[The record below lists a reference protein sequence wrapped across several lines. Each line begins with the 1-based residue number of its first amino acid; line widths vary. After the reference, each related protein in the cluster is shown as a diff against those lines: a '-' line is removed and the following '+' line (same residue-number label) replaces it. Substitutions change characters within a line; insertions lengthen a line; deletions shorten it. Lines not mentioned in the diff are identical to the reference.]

1 MGAYDEA
8 EICELVGIFIL
19 SLMSKKYSSNN
30 IGLYC
35 DDGLPV
41 FRNVSGQQAEKYKI
55 IIIIKKF
62 KRQRLTNNH
71 KMQSQNS

>member
-55 IIIIKKF
+55 IIIIKKI
-62 KRQRLTNNH
+62 
-71 KMQSQNS
+71 

>member
-55 IIIIKKF
+55 IIIIIKI
-62 KRQRLTNNH
+62 
-71 KMQSQNS
+71 